1 LKTLRNNNTAL
12 IAKRIVR
19 GLLPPFLVDILRR
32 IQPTARSRFVW
43 DGIYQHRRDVPTL
56 NAGADYD
63 VDQRIDEMVKDAR
76 RSLRLVHAG
85 TNNVDWHEALGVLA
99 GLVHSEKGRV
109 RVLDFGG
116 GIGHSFIQLLGTIG
130 ATAAVEYQIVE
141 LEKMSAAGREFFAH
155 EPRVHFHTEVPV
167 LADGVDIVYLS
178 SVLPYIEDYADLLRS
193 LARVRAPYLLLAR
206 FAAGR
211 FPTYAAK
218 QLNLP
223 GQVLAYWFLNTD
235 EIIKILDEVRYSL
248 AYDGLVGPTYDQ
260 SNFPESHRMGR
271 MRTML
276 FVRR

>member
-1 LKTLRNNNTAL
+1 M
-12 IAKRIVR
+12 
-19 GLLPPFLVDILRR
+19 
-32 IQPTARSRFVW
+32 QPMSRSRFVW
-43 DGIYQHRRDVPTL
+43 EGIYKHRRDVPTL
-56 NAGADYD
+56 NAAEDYD
-63 VDQRIDEMVKDAR
+63 VDQRIDEMVEDAR
-76 RSLRLVHAG
+76 RSLRLVHKV

-130 ATAAVEYQIVE
+130 ETAAVEYQIVE
-141 LEKMSAAGREFFAH
+141 LERMSAAGREFFAQ

-178 SVLPYIEDYADLLRS
+178 SVLPYIENYADLLRR
-193 LARVRAPYLLLAR
+193 LARLRAPYLLLGR
-206 FAAGR
+206 LAAGK

-223 GQVLAYWFLNTD
+223 GQVLAYWFLNID
-235 EIIKILDEVRYSL
+235 EIIQILNEASYSL
-248 AYDGLVGPTYDQ
+248 AYDGLVGPLYDQ
-260 SNFPESHRMGR
+260 SNYPESHRMGR

-276 FVRR
+276 FVHR

>member
-1 LKTLRNNNTAL
+1 MRNNSTAL
-12 IAKRIVR
+12 IAKRIAR

-32 IQPTARSRFVW
+32 TQPVSRPRFVW
-43 DGIYQHRRDVPTL
+43 DGIYKHRRDVPTL
-56 NAGADYD
+56 NAAEDYD
-63 VDQRIDEMVKDAR
+63 VDQRIDEMVEDAR
-76 RSLRLVHAG
+76 RSLRLVHNT

-99 GLVHSEKGRV
+99 GLVHCEKGRV

-130 ATAAVEYQIVE
+130 ETAALEYQIVE
-141 LEKMSAAGREFFAH
+141 LDKMSAAGREFFAQ

-178 SVLPYIEDYADLLRS
+178 SVLPYIENYADLLRR
-193 LARVRAPYLLLAR
+193 LARLRAPYLLLAR
-206 FAAGR
+206 LAAGK

-223 GQVLAYWFLNTD
+223 GQVLAYWFLNID
-235 EIIKILDEVRYSL
+235 EVIQILDEVRYSL
-248 AYDGLVGPTYDQ
+248 AYDGLVGPLYDQ
-260 SNFPESHRMGR
+260 SNYPESHRMGR